1 MGKLV
6 VFSDL
11 HAHAFAEF
19 GANERLE
26 DGLSVIGEIRE
37 HCVANGIYGVAFGG
51 DLFHKRGV
59 VYTKP
64 YSRVALELRK
74 FKQAGID
81 FYACVGNHDMEDAD
95 GEVDALQPLI
105 AGQLVRGVG
114 RKGFRVVQLKDCSL
128 TLFSY
133 CDSADELAKRIKKSL
148 KLRKGEKHIALFH
161 HGFKGA
167 RVGST
172 LEYEVK
178 EPIDGK
184 LLRLDRRYDLVL
196 SGHYHAHQ
204 RIEGVRNGWYV
215 GSPLEHTRSDRSEE
229 RKGFL
234 VVDTARMDFVRVE
247 LKRPRFVT
255 VNVGDDL
262 DDVKGNFVDVVYA
275 KADASL
281 DAFLDSVKAKGARG
295 VKPVP
300 LPSAKTQSKAR
311 LDVSPELSPK
321 KVLKRFVK
329 HKRKDLKKQGLDAD
343 AVLALG
349 LQLLRTSQE

>member
-1 MGKLV
+1 MKLA
-6 VFSDL
+6 VFSDA
-11 HAHAFAEF
+11 HIHAFAEF

-26 DGLSVIGEIRE
+26 DGLSIIGDIRE
-37 HCVANGIYGVAFGG
+37 HCIANGIDAIAFGG
-51 DLFHKRGV
+51 DLFHKRGI

-74 FKQAGID
+74 IKKAGID

-105 AGQLVRGVG
+105 AGQLVKGVG

-133 CDSADELAKRIKKSL
+133 CDSADELAKRIKLSL
-148 KLRKGEKHIALFH
+148 KERKGEKHIALFH

-184 LLRLDRRYDLVL
+184 ALRLDRRFDLVL

-204 RIEGVRNGWYV
+204 QIEGVRNGWYV
-215 GSPLEHTRSDRSEE
+215 GSPLEHTRSDRSED

-234 VVDTARMDFVRVE
+234 VLDTRRMDFVRVA

-255 VNVGDDL
+255 VNVGEAL
-262 DDVKGNFVDVVYA
+262 DDVQGNFVDVVYA

-281 DAFLDSVKAKGARG
+281 DEFLDSVKQAGARG

-300 LPSAKTQSKAR
+300 LPSAKTQTKQR
-311 LDVSPELSPK
+311 LKVSPELAPK

-329 HKRKDLKKQGLDAD
+329 HRKKDLKKQGLDSR
-343 AVLALG
+343 AVFALG
-349 LQLLRTSQE
+349 LQLLRSSQE